1 MSPVL
6 GIIASSNQQGRGGGP
21 VGSYD
26 SIATAIVP
34 SGGLSSITFTGIP
47 AGYRH
52 LELRILVRTTN
63 NNTYGFLI
71 ATVNGSTSGYFRHLL
86 LADGVNNPYGAYGYT
101 NETKLGLG
109 YIAAATATTNNY
121 GVVVASITDYASTTK
136 FKTLRSNGGSSN
148 NSSGSYYMAVN
159 SGTYPSLDPITSI
172 KIQDETGNLVEN
184 SHFAL
189 YGVK

>member
-47 AGYRH
+47 TGYRH
-52 LELRILVRTTN
+52 LELRITVRTTN

-71 ATVNGSTSGYFRHLL
+71 ATVNNATSGYFRHLM
-86 LADGVNNPYGAYGYT
+86 LADGVNTPSAYGYT
-101 NETKLGLG
+101 NQTKLGLG
-109 YIAAATATTNNY
+109 YIAGATSTAGNY
-121 GVVVASITDYASTTK
+121 GVVIATITDYASTTK
-136 FKTLRSNGGSSN
+136 FKTLRANAGATN
-148 NSSGSYYMAVN
+148 NNVGANYVSFN
-159 SGTYPSLDPITSI
+159 SGTYPSLNPITSI
-172 KIQDETGNLVEN
+172 KIADEIGNLTEF